1 VDTRKILG
9 IMQETTI
16 IKKTFETKLAN
27 KNYKE
32 MHNKKN
38 LIKELEGKK
47 KMEMNEIVGA
57 LWCKI

>member
-1 VDTRKILG
+1 
-9 IMQETTI
+9 MQETTI